1 MKFRRHQ
8 PPAFGLDWHVLRA
21 WLVAPIDWSTRAF
34 RRLEP
39 ILRALPG
46 EGTRERK
53 WLLRALAAAGMFA
66 VGYLFAALVLF
77 PAPIF
82 QRTQEVPRVVGL
94 TLSDAEEALA
104 AALLAVSDTELVSH
118 PEIEAGKV
126 VWQDPPPNV
135 AVPEGAG
142 VSLWL
147 SRGPRPI
154 PVPDV
159 AGYERELAARI
170 VEAAGLRIAR
180 VDTTI
185 APQERG
191 VVVNTR
197 PPAGRSLV
205 PGSGVTLFVSVG
217 TPSISVP
224 DLTGLTI
231 DEARTVLEEVGLLL
245 GSTRT
250 RPTTAAE
257 AGFIIEQDPVAG
269 ALSAPGG
276 AVNVTVVRG
285 GRS

>member
-8 PPAFGLDWHVLRA
+8 PPSFTFNWRGLRS
-21 WLVAPIDWSTRAF
+21 WLAAPSGWLTRALW
-34 RRLEP
+34 RLEP
-39 ILRALPG
+39 IFRALPG
-46 EGTRERK
+46 KGTQERK
-53 WLLRALAAAGMFA
+53 WLIGALAAAGMFA
-66 VGYLFAALVLF
+66 LGYLFAAVVLF

-82 QRTQEVPRVVGL
+82 PRTQEVPRVVGL
-94 TLSDAEEALA
+94 TLSEAEEALA

-118 PEIEAGKV
+118 PEIDAGKV
-126 VWQDPPPNV
+126 VWQDPPPNI
-135 AVPEGAG
+135 AVPEGVG

-159 AGYERELAARI
+159 AGYERQLAARI

-180 VDTTI
+180 VDTTV

-197 PPAGRSLV
+197 PPAGRSLI

-231 DEARTVLEEVGLLL
+231 DEARTVLEDVGLLL
-245 GSTRT
+245 GATRT

-257 AGFIIEQDPVAG
+257 AGLIVEQDPAAG

-276 AVNVTVVRG
+276 AVNVTIVRG